1 MQTSQC
7 IRRKLKA
14 ETVFIFFTHALSQK
28 VRQQRSIA
36 AYLHESLVND
46 EFELLY
52 QPQIDLLTGKVA
64 SCEALLRWRPKDED
78 RAVPPNIFIPIAE
91 RSELIVHI
99 GNWVLEKACKQA
111 QLWKEQGI
119 NIRVDINVSGK
130 ELEQNAYF
138 ERLRECRERH
148 GLMPKDIGLELTE
161 NVLIK
166 SDNTI
171 LENLRAQRDQGVEIS
186 IDDFGTGY
194 SSLSYLKQFPVSHL
208 KIDRSFLRGAPENAY
223 DSALMEAIVNVGHK
237 LDLNIVVEGVE
248 TQNQSNYCKSL
259 NVEYVQGFL
268 YSKPISSDAIIKLL
282 NEQ

>member
-1 MQTSQC
+1 
-7 IRRKLKA
+7 
-14 ETVFIFFTHALSQK
+14 
-28 VRQQRSIA
+28 
-36 AYLHESLVND
+36 
-46 EFELLY
+46 
-52 QPQIDLLTGKVA
+52 
-64 SCEALLRWRPKDED
+64 
-78 RAVPPNIFIPIAE
+78 
-91 RSELIVHI
+91 
-99 GNWVLEKACKQA
+99 
-111 QLWKEQGI
+111 
-119 NIRVDINVSGK
+119 IRVDINVSGK

-148 GLMPKDIGLELTE
+148 GLLPKDIGLELTE

-268 YSKPISSDAIIKLL
+268 YSKPISSDAIVKLL
-282 NEQ
+282 NDQ